1 MKRKSFTF
9 FLLPLALA
17 ALAIIPSFIGAS
29 IGVKAE
35 EAKLAI
41 GAPLEAFSLSD
52 INSKTLSVKELK
64 GAKGTVFVFL
74 SAQCPVV
81 KGYVERIQAV
91 AKDYSGK
98 GINFVGIN
106 SNSTEDLAWVKSNAE
121 ANFKFPVLIDTG
133 NKVADKWGASV
144 TPEVYFF
151 DADGKLAYRGGIDN
165 DRRGDNITKNY
176 LRDALDNALA
186 GKAIAEKETNAFGC
200 TIKRLGQ

>member
-1 MKRKSFTF
+1 MRRRGFTF
-9 FLLPLALA
+9 FLLLALA
-17 ALAIIPSFIGAS
+17 ALVIIPSS
-29 IGVKAE
+29 IGVKADE
-35 EAKLAI
+35 SKLAI
-41 GAPLEAFSLSD
+41 GTPLEAFSLSD
-52 INSKTLSVKELK
+52 VNSKTMSVKELK
-64 GAKGTVFVFL
+64 GSKGTVFIFL

-98 GINFVGIN
+98 GVNFVGIN

-121 ANFKFPVLIDTG
+121 ANFKFPVLIDSG

-165 DRRGDNITKNY
+165 DRRGENITKNY
-176 LRDALDNALA
+176 LRDALDSALA

-200 TIKRLGQ
+200 TIKRAGQ

>member
-1 MKRKSFTF
+1 MKRKGFTF
-9 FLLPLALA
+9 FLLLALA
-17 ALAIIPSFIGAS
+17 ALAIIPSFV
-29 IGVKAE
+29 GVKAE

-64 GAKGTVFVFL
+64 GTKGTVFIFL

-91 AKDYSGK
+91 AKDYSAK

-121 ANFKFPVLIDTG
+121 ANFKFPVLIDSG

-165 DRRGDNITKNY
+165 DRRGDNVTKNY

>member
-1 MKRKSFTF
+1 MRRKSFTF
-9 FLLPLALA
+9 FLLLALA
-17 ALAIIPSFIGAS
+17 ALAIIPSS

-64 GAKGTVFVFL
+64 GDKGTVFIFL

-121 ANFKFPVLIDTG
+121 ANFKFPVLIDSG

-165 DRRGDNITKNY
+165 DRRGDNVTKNY

>member
-1 MKRKSFTF
+1 MRRTGFTF
-9 FLLPLALA
+9 FLLLAVAVLV
-17 ALAIIPSFIGAS
+17 IIPSS
-29 IGVKAE
+29 IGVKADE
-35 EAKLAI
+35 TKLAI

-52 INSKTLSVKELK
+52 VNSKTMSVKELK
-64 GAKGTVFVFL
+64 GSKGTVFIFL

-121 ANFKFPVLIDTG
+121 ANFKFPVLIDSG
-133 NKVADKWGASV
+133 AKIADKWGASV

-165 DRRGDNITKNY
+165 DRRGENITKNY
-176 LRDALDNALA
+176 LRDALDSALA

-200 TIKRLGQ
+200 TIKRAGQ

>member
-1 MKRKSFTF
+1 MTRKSFTF
-9 FLLPLALA
+9 FLLLALA
-17 ALAIIPSFIGAS
+17 ALAIIPSS
-29 IGVKAE
+29 VGVKAE

-121 ANFKFPVLIDTG
+121 ANYKFPMLIDSG

-165 DRRGDNITKNY
+165 DRRGDNVTKNY

>member
-1 MKRKSFTF
+1 MRRRGFTF
-9 FLLPLALA
+9 FLLLALA
-17 ALAIIPSFIGAS
+17 ALVIIPSS
-29 IGVKAE
+29 IGVKADE
-35 EAKLAI
+35 SKLAI
-41 GAPLEAFSLSD
+41 GTPLEAFSLSD
-52 INSKTLSVKELK
+52 VNSKTMSVKELK
-64 GAKGTVFVFL
+64 GSKGTVFIFL

-98 GINFVGIN
+98 GVNFVGIN

-121 ANFKFPVLIDTG
+121 ANFKFPVLIDSG
-133 NKVADKWGASV
+133 NKIADKWGASV

-165 DRRGDNITKNY
+165 DRRGENVTKNY
-176 LRDALDNALA
+176 LRDALDNSLA

-200 TIKRLGQ
+200 TIKRAGQ

>member
-1 MKRKSFTF
+1 MRRTGFTF
-9 FLLPLALA
+9 FLLLAVAVLV
-17 ALAIIPSFIGAS
+17 IIPSS
-29 IGVKAE
+29 IGVKADE
-35 EAKLAI
+35 TKLAI

-52 INSKTLSVKELK
+52 VNSKTMSVKELK
-64 GAKGTVFVFL
+64 GSKGTVFIFL

-121 ANFKFPVLIDTG
+121 ANFKFPVLIDSG
-133 NKVADKWGASV
+133 AKIADKWGASV

-165 DRRGDNITKNY
+165 DRRGENITKNY
-176 LRDALDNALA
+176 LRDALDSALA

-200 TIKRLGQ
+200 TIKRAGM

>member
-1 MKRKSFTF
+1 MRRKSFTF
-9 FLLPLALA
+9 FLLLALA
-17 ALAIIPSFIGAS
+17 ALAIIPSS
-29 IGVKAE
+29 TGVKAE

-64 GAKGTVFVFL
+64 GDKGTVFIFL

-98 GINFVGIN
+98 GVNFVGIN

-121 ANFKFPVLIDTG
+121 ANFKFPVLIDSG

-165 DRRGDNITKNY
+165 DRRGDNVTKNY

>member
-1 MKRKSFTF
+1 MRRTSF
-9 FLLPLALA
+9 FLLLALA
-17 ALAIIPSFIGAS
+17 ALVIIPSS
-29 IGVKAE
+29 IGVKAD

-41 GAPLEAFSLSD
+41 GTPLEAFSLSD
-52 INSKTLSVKELK
+52 VNSKTMSVKELK
-64 GAKGTVFVFL
+64 GGKGTVFIFL

-91 AKDYSGK
+91 SKDYSGK
-98 GINFVGIN
+98 GVNFIGIN

-121 ANFKFPVLIDTG
+121 ANFKFPVLIDSG
-133 NKVADKWGASV
+133 NKIADKWGASV

-165 DRRGDNITKNY
+165 DRRGENITKNY
-176 LRDALDNALA
+176 LRDALDSALA

-200 TIKRLGQ
+200 TIKRAGQ